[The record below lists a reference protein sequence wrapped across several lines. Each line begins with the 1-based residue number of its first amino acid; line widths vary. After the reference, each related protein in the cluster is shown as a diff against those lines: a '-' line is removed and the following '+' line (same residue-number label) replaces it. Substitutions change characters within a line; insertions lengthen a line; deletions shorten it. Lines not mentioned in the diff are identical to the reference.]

1 MKTLHMK
8 RSLFLAAT
16 LLLLFINSAIGQE
29 TRTPEKIKQD
39 SIEQEQFKKNNPE
52 LYRDRRKAI
61 SLIDGSSYINGY
73 NSLGIR
79 IQQNH
84 IVDSVNHNFNLGSK
98 EKGIIPY
105 NDIKVSDETVSI
117 ELFNSNFFFN
127 ESHTHDTSSLDLI
140 GNEHIRNGKI
150 DAKYTNSKGWSSFLT
165 TMGTSPIIDKKV
177 NSIKLNTQTED
188 GYEIRIS
195 INGKLLFDWTSLQ
208 KFSKNTYHFAQRDKL
223 TIKDST
229 IGFWF
234 TGYGQGYQIPT
245 QKLKMNDQLLIE
257 IKNTK
262 NGWMLDR
269 FNITRT
275 AIKPYW
281 GAAITADSIKYK
293 TKKEFENSTDLQKE
307 NIQKSIDIAHFGQI
321 PFKLNWYFYPSYPA
335 NARIA
340 IFFRKPSLDYPDSTL
355 EYKLKVAGNADTNW
369 IRTGHLILFD
379 PQPPGKFYELLVRYQ
394 SNRDDVLE
402 YGFYVEPKW
411 YQNNAYKS
419 PTFLL
424 TAFIFFVLLLLLL
437 FFIYRFRINRIK
449 FKREKIKLELQ
460 GIRSR
465 LNPHF
470 IFNALSSIQGLINKN
485 DIPNANL
492 YLSEFSSLLRSSLQ
506 ENDKE
511 FLPIIK
517 ELANI
522 ETYLKLEQLRF
533 QFNYQINIEH
543 QIDTNTTEI
552 PLMILQPI
560 VENSIKHGIAGLYE
574 KGIVSIQ
581 INAKD
586 KDLLICIK
594 DNGIGFD
601 TSKKS
606 TGLGLRLTRD
616 RIQLLNQSLKG
627 QQIELTIESQ
637 QNEGSSV
644 FLSFKN
650 WL

>member
-1 MKTLHMK
+1 MK
-8 RSLFLAAT
+8 RSFFLAAT
-16 LLLLFINSAIGQE
+16 LYLLFLNFAIGQLS
-29 TRTPEKIKQD
+29 RTPEKIRQD
-39 SIEQEQFKKNNPE
+39 SIEQEQFKKKYPE
-52 LYRDRRKAI
+52 LYQNRRKAI
-61 SLIDGSSYINGY
+61 SLIDGSTYIKGF

-84 IVDSVNHNFNLGSK
+84 IVDSVNHNFHLGSK
-98 EKGIIPY
+98 EKGIMPY
-105 NDIKVSDETVSI
+105 NDIKVSDEIVSI

-127 ESHTHDTSSLDLI
+127 ESRSHDTSSLDFI

-165 TMGTSPIIDKKV
+165 SMGPTPLIDKKV
-177 NSIKLNTQTED
+177 DSIKLNTQTED

-208 KFSKNTYHFAQRDKL
+208 NFTKNTYHFAQRDRL
-223 TIKDST
+223 TVKDST

-234 TGYGQGYQIPT
+234 TGYGQGYQITT
-245 QKLKMNDQLLIE
+245 QKLKINDQLLIE

-275 AIKPYW
+275 PIKPYW
-281 GAAITADSIKYK
+281 SQAETLASLKHK
-293 TKKEFENSTDLQKE
+293 TKQAYANSVDLQKD
-307 NIQKSIDIAHFGQI
+307 NVQKRIDSIYFGRTQLK
-321 PFKLNWYFYPSYPA
+321 FASYNYPNFSSNSRLA
-335 NARIA
+335 F
-340 IFFRKPSLDYPDSTL
+340 FFRKPSFDYPDSSL
-355 EYKLKVAGNADTNW
+355 EYKLKVTGSTDTNW
-369 IRTGHLILFD
+369 IKTGHLLILD
-379 PQPPGKFYELLVRYQ
+379 EQPPGKFYELLVRYK
-394 SNRDDVLE
+394 NNTDDVWQM
-402 YGFYVEPKW
+402 GFYIEQKW
-411 YQNNAYKS
+411 YQNIAYKS

-424 TAFIFFVLLLLLL
+424 ISFIIFLSLLLLF
-437 FFIYRFRINRIK
+437 FFIYRFRLIRIEN
-449 FKREKIKLELQ
+449 KREKIKLELQ

-506 ENDKE
+506 ETDKE
-511 FLPIIK
+511 FSPIK
-517 ELANI
+517 TELVNI

-533 QFNYQINIEH
+533 QFNYQINIDQ
-543 QIDTNTTEI
+543 QINTNTTEI
-552 PLMILQPI
+552 PSMILQPI

-574 KGIVSIQ
+574 KGHVSIQ
-581 INAKD
+581 ISTKE

-606 TGLGLRLTRD
+606 NGLGLRLTKD

-627 QQIELTIESQ
+627 QQIQLTIQSN